1 MIKILQFFYDVEKI
15 PTGRVSVILHFKA
28 AFQEDGPKGRGVYFT
43 YKMKDASAEVSII
56 ECSAVGSLKSKE
68 NDDYGEQE
76 IEKLYSEFKEKILN
90 ISKAMKVP
98 AFPMPIIQDYIYQ
111 QIMTYFAS
119 YYVKSVITILD
130 YVSCCL
136 IVRIWEDIGASSF
149 FFLLSYENN
158 DDF

>member
-15 PTGRVSVILHFKA
+15 PTGRISVILHFKA
-28 AFQEDGPKGRGVYFT
+28 AIQGDGPKGRGVYFT
-43 YKMKDASAEVSII
+43 YKMKDASAEDTIM

-68 NDDYGEQE
+68 NDDYGKQE

-111 QIMTYFAS
+111 QIMS
-119 YYVKSVITILD
+119 
-130 YVSCCL
+130 
-136 IVRIWEDIGASSF
+136 GA
-149 FFLLSYENN
+149 EC
-158 DDF
+158 D

>member
-1 MIKILQFFYDVEKI
+1 MV
-15 PTGRVSVILHFKA
+15 PKA
-28 AFQEDGPKGRGVYFT
+28 GGVYFT

-111 QIMTYFAS
+111 QIMS
-119 YYVKSVITILD
+119 
-130 YVSCCL
+130 
-136 IVRIWEDIGASSF
+136 GA
-149 FFLLSYENN
+149 EC
-158 DDF
+158 D